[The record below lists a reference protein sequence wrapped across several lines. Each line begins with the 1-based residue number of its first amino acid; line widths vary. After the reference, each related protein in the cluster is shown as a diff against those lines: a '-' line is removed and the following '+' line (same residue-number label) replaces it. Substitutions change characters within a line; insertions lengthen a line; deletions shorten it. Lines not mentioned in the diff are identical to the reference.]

1 MATDPAGRRSSN
13 TQILQEL
20 EALSES
26 MYQSYTSTTARRTA
40 SLSLP
45 RTAIPPISAIGDKD
59 GATATAKSRPRR
71 MSLSPW
77 RSRPKLDNE
86 ENDQRGNNKAS
97 SVSKEAKNRWADEPA
112 ASSEKKSIWNWKP
125 IRALKQL
132 GMQKLSCLFSVE
144 VVTVQG
150 LLASMNGLRLSV
162 CVRKKENRDGAV
174 QTMPSRVSQGAA
186 DFEET
191 LFIRCNVYYT
201 PGSGTRMKFE
211 PRPFLIY
218 VLAVDAEELDF
229 GRRSVDLSSLIQESI
244 EKSSEDHGGRGVGIY
259 NQAEVQKTGKS
270 RSFSPSFARKQSK
283 SSFSVPSPRL
293 SSRAE
298 VLTPSQQGAA
308 SDLQGIDDLN
318 LDEPAPP
325 PSVPLQLQKPEEPE
339 TKMADDNDLPDFDV
353 VDKGVEILD
362 KDGEE
367 GDEPEENSEKGSVT
381 SEVVKEIV
389 QDQSHLT
396 RLTELDSIAQ
406 QIKALESMMGEEKEI
421 KADDEETA
429 SHILDA
435 EEDKVTREFLQMLE
449 DADDDKLNSND
460 DEIPPLKLEGYES
473 TEETESE
480 VFLPDLGKGLGCIVQ
495 TRNGGY
501 LAAMNP
507 LDTVVARKDTP
518 KLAMQMSKPLV
529 LQSNKTG
536 FELFQ
541 KMAAIGLEELT
552 SEIFSLM
559 PMDELMG
566 KTAEQIAFE
575 GIASAII
582 QGRNKEVASSSAART
597 ITTVKSMGTAMS
609 TGRKERIS
617 SGIWNVS
624 EEPVTVDEILAFSM
638 QKIES
643 MAVNALKIQADT
655 ADEDAPFDVSPL
667 DAKNITPSGKVYN
680 HILASAT
687 PVEDW
692 IKATNTNGSSY
703 DGVDSEA
710 ITMSVVVQLRDPI
723 RQYEAVGGPMLA
735 LVHATCV
742 ADDSSNTN
750 YSEEKRYK
758 VASLQVGGK
767 K

>member
-1 MATDPAGRRSSN
+1 METDPAGRRSSN

-125 IRALKQL
+125 IRVLKQL

-150 LLASMNGLRLSV
+150 LPASMNGLRLSV

-191 LFIRCNVYYT
+191 LFIRCHVYYT

-244 EKSSEDHGGRGVGIY
+244 EKSSEGARVRQWDLSYDLSGKAKGGELVLKLGFQIMEDGGVGIY
-259 NQAEVQKTGKS
+259 NQAEVQKTGKT

-293 SSRAE
+293 SGRAE

-318 LDEPAPP
+318 LDEPAPA
-325 PSVPLQLQKPEEPE
+325 PSVPPQLQKPEEPE
-339 TKMADDNDLPDFDV
+339 TKIADDNDLPDFDV

-362 KDGEE
+362 KDVR
-367 GDEPEENSEKGSVT
+367 KAT
-381 SEVVKEIV
+381 SLK
-389 QDQSHLT
+389 
-396 RLTELDSIAQ
+396 R
-406 QIKALESMMGEEKEI
+406 
-421 KADDEETA
+421 
-429 SHILDA
+429 ILR
-435 EEDKVTREFLQMLE
+435 KNQG
-449 DADDDKLNSND
+449 DKLNSND

-559 PMDELMG
+559 PVDELMG

-582 QGRNKEVASSSAART
+582 QGRNKEGASSSAART

-624 EEPVTVDEILAFSM
+624 EEPVMVDEILAFSM

-692 IKATNTNGSSY
+692 IKATNTKGSSY

-710 ITMSVVVQLRDPI
+710 ITMAVVVQLRDPI
-723 RQYEAVGGPMLA
+723 RQYEAVGGL
-735 LVHATCV
+735 
-742 ADDSSNTN
+742 
-750 YSEEKRYK
+750 R
-758 VASLQVGGK
+758 
-767 K
+767 